1 MGRKT
6 LRALTMPFVAAL
18 LAMLSLSSC
27 SNKPVIV
34 VGSKNFT
41 EQVIL
46 GEIIAAQIERRL
58 GVEVDRKLNLG
69 GTLLAHEALL
79 SGSID
84 LYPEY
89 SGTALT
95 EILHKPV
102 QKDAH
107 SVFQAVA
114 EGYRALGITWLT
126 PLGFNNTFAM
136 VVRTDVAQRE
146 HLKTLSDAAGLP
158 WRIGVGYEFTQR
170 PDGLDGLVQ
179 TYGLKIDGQPVV
191 MDLGLL
197 YAALKLDQVAL
208 VAANATDGMLGHKE
222 FTQLEDD
229 RHYFPPYECAIAV
242 REESL
247 KKFPGLKKALD
258 ELSGRITDAA
268 MRRMNEQVD
277 VEHQSAAQVARE
289 FLETWK

>member
-1 MGRKT
+1 MGRTT
-6 LRALTMPFVAAL
+6 LRALTIAFLATL
-18 LAMLSLSSC
+18 LVTLSLSSC
-27 SNKPVIV
+27 SSKPRIV

-58 GVEVDRKLNLG
+58 GIEVDRKLNLG

-79 SGSID
+79 SDAID

-95 EILHKPV
+95 EILRRPI
-102 QKDAH
+102 QKDA
-107 SVFQAVA
+107 SAVFQSVA
-114 EGYRALGITWLT
+114 EGYRALHIAWLA
-126 PLGFNNTFAM
+126 PLGFNDTFAM
-136 VVRTDVAQRE
+136 VVRTDMAQRE
-146 HLKTLSDAAGLP
+146 HLRSLSDAARLP
-158 WRIGVGYEFTQR
+158 WKIGVGYEFTQR

-179 TYGLKIDGQPVV
+179 TYALKIDGQPVV

-197 YAALKLDQVAL
+197 YAALKLDQVGL
-208 VAANATDGMLGHKE
+208 VAANTTDGMLGHTE

-229 RHYFPPYECAIAV
+229 RHYFPPYDCAIAV

-247 KKFPGLKKALD
+247 KKFPGLKQALD
-258 ELSGRITDAA
+258 ELSGRITEAA
-268 MRRMNEQVD
+268 MRRMNERVD
-277 VEHQSAAQVARE
+277 IDHESAAKVAHD